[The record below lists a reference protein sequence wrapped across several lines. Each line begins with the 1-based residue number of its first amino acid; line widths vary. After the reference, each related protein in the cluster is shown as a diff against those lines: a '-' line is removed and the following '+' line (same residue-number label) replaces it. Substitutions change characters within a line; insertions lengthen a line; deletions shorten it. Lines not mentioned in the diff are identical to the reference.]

1 MADKF
6 KLSENWIHLGLGAT
20 SEPQPSFSGMEW
32 YGAYSER
39 HASDGNEGRLVSQAT
54 FTDSWDVCEMHPNG
68 SEIIIC
74 TEGEMTLIQEIDGG
88 EKRISIRAGEYAIN
102 PAGIWHTA
110 DISDRAT
117 AIFITAGR
125 GTEHKPR

>member
-1 MADKF
+1 MKAGSYL
-6 KLSENWIHLGLGAT
+6 KL
-20 SEPQPSFSGMEW
+20 
-32 YGAYSER
+32 
-39 HASDGNEGRLVSQAT
+39 V
-54 FTDSWDVCEMHPNG
+54 FTDSWDVYEMHPNG

-74 TEGEMTLIQEIDGG
+74 TEGEMTLIQEIDGS
-88 EKRISIRAGEYAIN
+88 EKRISISTGEYAIN
-102 PAGIWHTA
+102 PPGIWHTA